1 MSIRVTI
8 KSRKLG
14 REVTF
19 VAREGSGYVFRDPNA
34 ATWGHQ
40 VFSGATAAIAK
51 TEADL
56 RRIARRWIASQEVV
70 R

>member
-19 VAREGSGYVFRDPNA
+19 VSRDSGVVYRDPNSV
-34 ATWGHQ
+34 TWGHQ
-40 VFSGATAAIAK
+40 VFLSDGSAAIAK

-56 RRIARRWIASQEVV
+56 RRIARRWIASQEVA
-70 R
+70 